1 MKRVILTTIVAFLL
15 CSNMSARKN
24 GSFELG
30 GTLGYDFG
38 LKSHQGGLFN
48 FQPEIGKYFSDQ
60 FYFGVGTGIVT
71 DDKFDS
77 QMLPVFARGEFDF
90 PVTEKLTPFFSL
102 QAGYDFGTHVN
113 GSIRIN
119 PAVGI
124 KLPLSSKAD
133 FNFGFGYTRFIST
146 RNGINSTDYLGF
158 KTGVSFKL

>member
-60 FYFGVGTGIVT
+60 FYLGVGTGIVT

-90 PVTEKLTPFFSL
+90 PVTEKLTPFF
-102 QAGYDFGTHVN
+102 F
-113 GSIRIN
+113 
-119 PAVGI
+119 
-124 KLPLSSKAD
+124 
-133 FNFGFGYTRFIST
+133 ST
-146 RNGINSTDYLGF
+146 SRLRLWHTW
-158 KTGVSFKL
+158 KW